1 MVVFVLGVSAACCL
15 GLGFVLQQHAAQRAP
30 RADFLSWRLLLGLI
44 RDAEWLLGIA
54 FMIGGQVLSALA
66 LDRGEVS
73 LVEPLLATN
82 LLFAM
87 GLARV
92 LTRQCLGRSG
102 WGGVLLLAAGVA
114 VFIVA
119 GRPRGGGPGAD
130 PLRHWLVLGVVAGL
144 ALLLVATARRLPLLR
159 EATPLALA
167 AGLLYGVQDALT
179 RTTAQRIGAGGLAAA
194 LRGWEPYAVLAIGV
208 AGLILVQSA
217 FGAAPL
223 KMSLPALTAAQPLAG
238 IACGVGFL
246 GDRLRLT
253 TTAMAWEGVG
263 LLCIVL
269 GVVVIG
275 RHPAMPDTCGEV
287 AGDAAPP
294 QDPLERAVGGR

>member
-1 MVVFVLGVSAACCL
+1 MVVFVLGVGAACCL

-30 RADFLSWRLLLGLI
+30 HSDFLSWRLLLDLV
-44 RDAEWLLGIA
+44 RDGEWLLGIA
-54 FMIGGQVLSALA
+54 FMIGGQALSALA

-87 GLARV
+87 GLARL
-92 LTRQCLGRSG
+92 LTRQVLGRSG

-114 VFIVA
+114 VFILA
-119 GRPRGGGPGAD
+119 GRPRGGGPEAGA
-130 PLRHWLVLGVVAGL
+130 LRHWLVLGVVAGL
-144 ALLLVATARRLPLLR
+144 ALLLVSTARRLPLTA

-167 AGLLYGVQDALT
+167 AGLLYGLQDALT
-179 RTTAQRIGAGGLAAA
+179 RTTAQEINTGGLAAA
-194 LRGWEPYAVLAIGV
+194 LRGWEAYTVAAIGV
-208 AGLILVQSA
+208 VGLILVQSA
-217 FGAAPL
+217 FEAAPL

-246 GDRLRLT
+246 GDRLRVT
-253 TTAMAWEGVG
+253 TGAMAWEGVG

-275 RHPAMPDTCGEV
+275 RHPAMPNTCQEQ
-287 AGDAAPP
+287 AGGASPRES
-294 QDPLERAVGGR
+294 LERTGRRS

>member
-1 MVVFVLGVSAACCL
+1 MVVFVLGIGAACCL

-30 RADFLSWRLLLGLI
+30 RSDFLSWRLLLALV
-44 RDAEWLLGIA
+44 RDPEWLLGIA

-87 GLARV
+87 ALARV
-92 LTRQCLGRSG
+92 LTRQVLGRSG
-102 WGGVLLLAAGVA
+102 WGGVLLLAAGVTA
-114 VFIVA
+114 FIVA
-119 GRPRGGGPGAD
+119 GRPRGGGAEAD
-130 PLRHWLVLGVVAGL
+130 ALRHWLVLGVVAGL
-144 ALLLVATARRLPLLR
+144 ALLLVSTARRMPLVA
-159 EATPLALA
+159 EAAPLALA
-167 AGLLYGVQDALT
+167 AGLLYGLQDALT
-179 RTTAQRIGAGGLAAA
+179 RTTAQRIGVDGVGAA
-194 LRGWEPYAVLAIGV
+194 LRGWEPYTVLAIGV
-208 AGLILVQSA
+208 LGLILVQSA

-253 TTAMAWEGVG
+253 PGAMAWEAAG

-275 RHPAMPDTCGEV
+275 RHPALPDACE
-287 AGDAAPP
+287 AGGASA
-294 QDPLERAVGGR
+294 QGLLERTAGQR